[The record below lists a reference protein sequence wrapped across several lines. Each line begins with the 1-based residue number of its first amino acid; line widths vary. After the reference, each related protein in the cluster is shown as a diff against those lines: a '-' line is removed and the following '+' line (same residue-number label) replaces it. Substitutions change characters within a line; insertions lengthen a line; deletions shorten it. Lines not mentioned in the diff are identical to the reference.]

1 VLIRMI
7 VRFHFSDYRGPDRA
21 WFGAYERT
29 SNLVAALCL
38 ILAMFFL
45 DCCSVGA
52 QPAACGPPRPAPANW
67 TVSFAAGCLDSNGHY
82 VGGSQVMHLVAHKGQ
97 LYAATG
103 YWMDS
108 HNFRYGGQNPE
119 TGWAQILRLSAP
131 DVPWTVDLELGPRH
145 LRPELLASVTFT
157 QDADGRAL
165 STPDTLLIAAAFDA
179 GGRGGVHVFVRD
191 DRKNT
196 WTRTDVVAGDTG
208 RTDEDNSVRTAR
220 VYRDRVTGR
229 EHLFLSVGIVGLFRA
244 EYDPDRPGRLRWST
258 TPEFVPSGTRIL
270 GLAEANGSLFV
281 SDGSQIFR
289 RVDGPTPRYEMV
301 ADLTG
306 AIDTATD
313 RMQFSAI
320 GGIRGLTEIPALAGR
335 QQSLLFMWHPGRTS
349 KGCVIRLDREPDGRY
364 TRHPEECLGR
374 LASQHIGVPTPFILG
389 AYNFF
394 MPVTDPSTS
403 ETLHVVGLEAFV
415 PVTAGRELT
424 AHNQRNEQGGMY
436 AGAMYALRD
445 AKGSWR
451 VSEVN
456 GRFQRG
462 MAELISVYAYARSP
476 FGGQDAG
483 RIYLGGYD
491 CNDYPSTDTA
501 WVYRTDVKNLLTRPA
516 R

>member
-1 VLIRMI
+1 
-7 VRFHFSDYRGPDRA
+7 
-21 WFGAYERT
+21 
-29 SNLVAALCL
+29 
-38 ILAMFFL
+38 MFFL
-45 DCCSVGA
+45 DSCSAAA
-52 QPAACGPPRPAPANW
+52 QPAACGPPQPARADW
-67 TVSFAAGCLDSNGHY
+67 TASFTAGCLDSKGHY
-82 VGGSQVMHLVAHKGQ
+82 AGGSQIMHLVAHKGQ

-103 YWMDS
+103 YWKDS
-108 HNFRYGGQNPE
+108 HNFLYGGLNPE

-131 DVPWTVDLELGPRH
+131 DAPWMVDLELGPRH
-145 LRPELLASVTFT
+145 LRPELLASVTFS
-157 QDADGRAL
+157 QNVDGRVL
-165 STPDTLLIAAAFDA
+165 SIPDTLLIAAAYDA

-191 DRKNT
+191 DRKNV

-208 RTDEDNSVRTAR
+208 RTGEDNSVRAAR

-244 EYDPDRPGRLRWST
+244 EYDPDRPGRLRWSA

-281 SDGSQIFR
+281 SDGSRIFR
-289 RVDGPTPRYEMV
+289 RVDGPAPHYEMV
-301 ADLTG
+301 ADLNGET
-306 AIDTATD
+306 DTATD
-313 RMQFSAI
+313 RTQFSAI
-320 GGIRGLTEIPALAGR
+320 GGIRGLTAVPAPAGG

-349 KGCVIRLDREPDGRY
+349 KGCVIRLDRESDGRY
-364 TRHPEECLGR
+364 TRHREECLAR
-374 LASQHIGVPTPFILG
+374 LASQHTGAPVPFILG
-389 AYNFF
+389 AYSFF
-394 MPVTDPSTS
+394 MPVIDPSTG
-403 ETLHVVGLEAFV
+403 ETLHLAGLEAFV

-424 AHNQRNEQGGMY
+424 AHNQRKKQGGMY

-445 AKGSWR
+445 ARGDWR

-456 GRFQRG
+456 GRFQPG
-462 MAELISVYAYARSP
+462 MPELVSVYTYVLSP
-476 FGGQDAG
+476 FEGQDAG